1 MFASFDP
8 IAHMSV
14 LTPQPR
20 YSGHETF
27 VCRYAWL
34 PKVVRQITEKPDL
47 FRHEHDAMVRLGVG
61 KNMVRSARFWAESA
75 QVIESCDVGHR
86 VSAFGHR
93 LLGHDG
99 HDPFLEWPET
109 LWLLHW
115 KIATNPGQ
123 PIFYWRE
130 MLNFWHRSEFS
141 PSEALEFLKRELRG
155 VKKPPSDSTLDA
167 GLRVFV
173 NTYVPTRGRK
183 GEVAEDNLDSPLVEL
198 GLIRPTGERTT
209 TDQGAR
215 EPIYSFN
222 LDDKP
227 SVTNALFAYCLD
239 DFWRHHH
246 PDEQTL
252 PFRFASVAA
261 ESPGQVF
268 KLPELAVRTRLEAL
282 AHTTKGALEFV
293 ESSALP
299 KVERSRGIARDDLLD
314 AIYDLP

>member
-1 MFASFDP
+1 MP
-8 IAHMSV
+8 V

-34 PKVVRQITEKPDL
+34 PKVVRQLAGKRQRPDL
-47 FRHEHDAMVRLGVG
+47 FKHEHDAIVRLGVG

-75 QVIESCDVGHR
+75 QVIELCDGGHR
-86 VSAFGHR
+86 VTPFGQR

-99 HDPFLEWPET
+99 HDPFLERPET

-115 KIATNPGQ
+115 KIATNPDQ
-123 PIFYWRE
+123 PIFYWRQ
-130 MLNFWHRSEFS
+130 MLNFWHRPEFS
-141 PSEALEFLKRELRG
+141 LSEALEFLKRELRNLP
-155 VKKPPSDSTLDA
+155 KPPSDTTLDA

-173 NTYVPTRGRK
+173 NTYVPTRGKK

-198 GLIRPTGERTT
+198 GLIRPTGERAT
-209 TDQGAR
+209 TDQGSR

-222 LDDKP
+222 LDDKRT
-227 SVTNALFAYCLD
+227 VTDALFAYCLD
-239 DFWRHHH
+239 DFWRHRH
-246 PDEQTL
+246 PEEQTL

-261 ESPGQVF
+261 GSPGQVF
-268 KLPELAVRTRLEAL
+268 KLPELAVRARLEAL
-282 AHTTKGALEFV
+282 SSATGGALEFL

-299 KVERSRGIARDDLLD
+299 QVQRTREVSEDDLLD